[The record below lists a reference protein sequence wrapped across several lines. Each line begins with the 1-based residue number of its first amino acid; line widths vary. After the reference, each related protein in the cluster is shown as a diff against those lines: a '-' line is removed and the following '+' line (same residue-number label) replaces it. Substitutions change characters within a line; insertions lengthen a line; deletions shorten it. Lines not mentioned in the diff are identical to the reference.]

1 MKKSSLIAVATA
13 LLALSGCADH
23 SAFGP
28 QTEQDEKEY
37 NSFDFSTINNNVA
50 VNIEYSVNLEA
61 SVFFS
66 IYDQEPGSWVE
77 NAYVLKDG
85 IQPLYSGWT
94 SKDGT
99 FSASLSLPSYLK
111 KVYVYTPA
119 MFSTRI
125 MEAEVNGSQINVAEK
140 NYASQAATR
149 ATEENTQG
157 FFRTVIDPDYSI
169 FKRPNPQPENKN
181 HSYMVDN
188 KEWRPAEYND
198 GNWKD
203 WLVTYNEQGMLY
215 NESLIKNSNKD
226 DADLYLGEKLAGELY
241 QVHQAV
247 INVNKKECPQELRS
261 EYDMLITKE
270 GEIAINFLGGS
281 TCWNSSL
288 GYYVYRDSEKPASL
302 DKANVVLVFPNTQD
316 GFKTKTYN
324 GESTKG
330 VFTGSCVKLKYYPNI
345 ASGSQEGATYK
356 FPAGYRIGFVLA
368 TNAWSNRIKSWGMTW
383 DRNFKVRSATSSG
396 LSVDRNGKIFNE
408 PRTAV
413 YKYTDENKKDYIMVS
428 FEDNTDDN
436 NFSDVVFTLTT
447 RATIDKIP
455 DVDPKVEVNELKG
468 IYAFEDLWPAKGD
481 YDMNDVMTKSTYT
494 KLIDSKN
501 NIYEESYTFKTYGN
515 YATLTNGLA
524 VRLDGVSTT
533 DKLEFYVKSADEEE
547 FSVLNTTY
555 DTNDKV
561 VVLTNDVNNN
571 KGAEYKVK
579 VIHAEESPVEKQTIE
594 AEPFIFRAENSSDAV
609 AWWEVHLTGY
619 KPTSKMNFGYFNTG
633 DDCSQPDKDIYYVR
647 KGNYPFAFFLAGATD
662 EDLNPMLD
670 PNNESM
676 PIDKLYSG
684 YSDWVT
690 NNGTTN
696 TDWYK
701 SAQ

>member
-125 MEAEVNGSQINVAEK
+125 MEAEVNGSQINVAEES
-140 NYASQAATR
+140 YASQAATR
-149 ATEENTQG
+149 AGEGNTWG
-157 FFRTVIDPDYSI
+157 YFITDIDPDYST
-169 FKRPNPQPENKN
+169 FKKPNPQPENKN
-181 HSYMVDN
+181 YSYMVAVDG
-188 KEWRPAEYND
+188 KKRPAEYND

-203 WLVTYNEQGMLY
+203 WLVTYNNQGKLY
-215 NESLIKNSNKD
+215 KESLITNKDKD
-226 DADLYLGEKLAGELY
+226 DADLYLGKDLAGELY
-241 QVHQAV
+241 EAHQAV
-247 INVNKKECPQELRS
+247 INVKKECPQNLRS

-288 GYYVYRDSEKPASL
+288 GYYVYRDGEKPESL
-302 DKANVVLVFPNTQD
+302 AEANVVLVFPNTQD

-324 GESTKG
+324 GETTKG
-330 VFTGSCVKLKYYPNI
+330 VYTGSCVKLKYYPNI
-345 ASGSQEGATYK
+345 ASGSKEGATDK

-368 TNAWSNRIKSWGMTW
+368 TNAWSNRIEGWGANY
-383 DRNFKVRSATSSG
+383 RVRSATSSG
-396 LSVDRNGKIFNE
+396 LSVDKDGNKYDV

-413 YKYTDENKKDYIMVS
+413 YNYTYENKDYIMVS
-428 FEDNTDDN
+428 FEDNTHDN

-455 DVDPKVEVNELKG
+455 EFDDVKVETSVLKG

-494 KLIDSKN
+494 KLTDSNN

-515 YATLTNGLA
+515 YATLVSGLA
-524 VRLDGVSTT
+524 VRLDGVSAT
-533 DKLEFYVKSADEEE
+533 DTLEFYVKSADEEE
-547 FSVLNTTY
+547 FSVLKTTY

-633 DDCSQPDKDIYYVR
+633 DDCSQPDKDIFYVR

-662 EDLNPMLD
+662 EDLKPMLD
-670 PNNESM
+670 PDNEST
-676 PIDKLYSG
+676 PINELYSG

-696 TDWYK
+696 NDWYK
-701 SAQ
+701 SAE

>member
-1 MKKSSLIAVATA
+1 MKKSSLIAVATV
-13 LLALSGCADH
+13 LLALSGCSDH
-23 SAFGP
+23 SVYGP
-28 QTEQDEKEY
+28 QTELDEKEY

-61 SVFFS
+61 GVFFS

-94 SKDGT
+94 SEDGT

-125 MEAEVNGSQINVAEK
+125 MEAEVNGSQINVVEE
-140 NYASQAATR
+140 NYASQAITR
-149 ATEENTQG
+149 AKGGNKHGAFRPEDDTYSRKNSQKENTN
-157 FFRTVIDPDYSI
+157 Y
-169 FKRPNPQPENKN
+169 
-181 HSYMVDN
+181 SYMVAG
-188 KEWRPAEYND
+188 KTRPEEYND
-198 GNWKD
+198 GDWKD
-203 WLVTYNEQGMLY
+203 WLVTYNNQGILH
-215 NESLIKNSNKD
+215 NESLIGKKD
-226 DADLYLGEKLAGELY
+226 NNDKDLYLGKKLAGKLY
-241 QVHQAV
+241 EVHQAV

-261 EYDMLITKE
+261 AYDMYISQE

-288 GYYVYRDSEKPASL
+288 GYYYYPEEHKPKSL
-302 DKANVVLVFPNTQD
+302 AEANVVLVFPNTQD

-324 GESTKG
+324 GETTKG
-330 VFTGSCVKLKYYPNI
+330 VFTGDCVKLKYYPNI

-368 TNAWSNRIKSWGMTW
+368 TNAWSNRIPGWGPNY
-383 DRNFKVRSATSSG
+383 RVRSATSSG
-396 LSVDRNGKIFNE
+396 LSVDRNGNKFDV

-413 YKYTDENKKDYIMVS
+413 YKYTDKNKKDYIMVS
-428 FEDNTDDN
+428 FEDNTNDN

-455 DVDPKVEVNELKG
+455 DVDPKVEENELKG

-494 KLIDSKN
+494 KLVDSKN
-501 NIYEESYTFKTYGN
+501 KIYEESYTFKTYGN
-515 YATLTNGLA
+515 YATLVSGLA
-524 VRLDGVSTT
+524 VRLDGVSAN
-533 DKLEFYVKSADEEE
+533 DKLEFYVKSADEEK
-547 FSVLNTTY
+547 FSVLKTTY

-561 VVLTNDVNNN
+561 VVLANDVNNN

-579 VIHAEESPVEKQTIE
+579 VIHAEKSPVEKQTIE

-633 DDCSQPDKDIYYVR
+633 DDCSQPDNDIYYVR
-647 KGNYPFAFFLAGATD
+647 SGEYPFAFFLAGAT
-662 EDLNPMLD
+662 ETDLSKMLD
-670 PNNESM
+670 PNNESVA
-676 PIDKLYSG
+676 INKLYSG

-690 NNGTTN
+690 SNGATN

-701 SAQ
+701 SAE

>member
-13 LLALSGCADH
+13 LLALSGCSDH
-23 SAFGP
+23 SVYGP
-28 QTEQDEKEY
+28 QTELDEKEY

-61 SVFFS
+61 GVFFS

-119 MFSTRI
+119 MFYTRV
-125 MEAEVNGSQINVAEK
+125 MEAEVNGSQINVVEN
-140 NYASQAATR
+140 NYASQAITR
-149 ATEENTQG
+149 GHHGGNSHGSHRPAPGEPGYNENN
-157 FFRTVIDPDYSI
+157 
-169 FKRPNPQPENKN
+169 KPQQPTSNKN
-181 HSYMVDN
+181 YSYMV
-188 KEWRPAEYND
+188 KGTQKRPTEYND
-198 GNWKD
+198 GNWYD
-203 WLVTYNEQGMLY
+203 WLVTYNNQGMLH
-215 NESLIKNSNKD
+215 NESLIENSDKED
-226 DADLYLGEKLAGELY
+226 EDLYLGKKLAGKLY
-241 QVHQAV
+241 EVHQAV
-247 INVNKKECPQELRS
+247 INVNQKECPQELRS

-288 GYYVYRDSEKPASL
+288 GYYVYRDGQKPTSL
-302 DKANVVLVFPNTQD
+302 DQANVVLVFPNTQD
-316 GFKTKTYN
+316 GFKTNSYN
-324 GESTKG
+324 GATTKG
-330 VFTGSCVKLKYYPNI
+330 VFTGDCVKLKYYPNI

-368 TNAWSNRIKSWGMTW
+368 TNAWSNRIKGWGPNY
-383 DRNFKVRSATSSG
+383 RVRSATSSG

-494 KLIDSKN
+494 KLVDSKN
-501 NIYEESYTFKTYGN
+501 KIYEESYTFKTYGN
-515 YATLTNGLA
+515 YATLVSGLA
-524 VRLDGVSTT
+524 VRLDGVSAT
-533 DKLEFYVKSADEEE
+533 DKLEFYVKSADEEK
-547 FSVLNTTY
+547 FSVLKTTY

-561 VVLTNDVNNN
+561 VVLANDVNNN

-579 VIHAEESPVEKQTIE
+579 VIHAEKSPVEKQTIE
-594 AEPFIFRAENSSDAV
+594 AEPFIFRAEDAGDKV

-633 DDCSQPDKDIYYVR
+633 DDCSQPDKDIFYVR

-662 EDLNPMLD
+662 EDLSPMLD
-670 PNNESM
+670 RNNESIS
-676 PIDKLYSG
+676 IDKLYSG
-684 YSDWVT
+684 YSGWVT
-690 NNGTTN
+690 SNGATN

>member
-28 QTEQDEKEY
+28 QPGQDEKEY
-37 NSFDFSTINNNVA
+37 NHFDFSTVNNQVA

-61 SVFFS
+61 GVFFS

-226 DADLYLGEKLAGELY
+226 DADLYLGKKLAGKLY
-241 QVHQAV
+241 EVHQAV
-247 INVNKKECPQELRS
+247 INVNQKECPQELRS

-288 GYYVYRDSEKPASL
+288 GYYVYRDGQKPASL
-302 DKANVVLVFPNTQD
+302 DQANVVLVFPNTQD

-368 TNAWSNRIKSWGMTW
+368 TNAWSNRISGKSWG
-383 DRNFKVRSATSSG
+383 RNFKVRSATSSG
-396 LSVDRNGKIFNE
+396 LSVDRNGVIFNV

-494 KLIDSKN
+494 KLVDSEN

-515 YATLTNGLA
+515 YATLVSGLA
-524 VRLDGVSTT
+524 VRLDGVSAT

-561 VVLTNDVNNN
+561 VVLANDVNNN

-594 AEPFIFRAENSSDAV
+594 AEPFIFRAKDADDKV

-633 DDCSQPDKDIYYVR
+633 DDCSQPDKDIFYVR

-662 EDLNPMLD
+662 EDLKPMLD
-670 PNNESM
+670 PNNESI

-684 YSDWVT
+684 YSGWVT
-690 NNGTTN
+690 GNGTTN

-701 SAQ
+701 SAE

>member
-1 MKKSSLIAVATA
+1 MKKSSLIAVATV
-13 LLALSGCADH
+13 LLALSGCSDH
-23 SAFGP
+23 SVYGP
-28 QTEQDEKEY
+28 QTELDEKEY

-61 SVFFS
+61 GVFFS

-125 MEAEVNGSQINVAEK
+125 MEAEVNGSQINAIEANYAAQAITRGKGGNGQGSLRPAPGEPGYDENNKPQQPTSNK
-140 NYASQAATR
+140 NY
-149 ATEENTQG
+149 
-157 FFRTVIDPDYSI
+157 
-169 FKRPNPQPENKN
+169 
-181 HSYMVDN
+181 SYMVKGTQN
-188 KEWRPAEYND
+188 RPTEYND
-198 GNWKD
+198 GNWYD
-203 WLVTYNEQGMLY
+203 WLVTYNEQGMLH
-215 NESLIKNSNKD
+215 NESLIRNNDKNDK
-226 DADLYLGEKLAGELY
+226 DLYLGKKLAGKLY
-241 QVHQAV
+241 EVHQAV
-247 INVNKKECPQELRS
+247 INVNQKECPQELRS

-288 GYYVYRDSEKPASL
+288 GYYVYRDGQKPASL
-302 DKANVVLVFPNTQD
+302 DQANVVLVFPNTQD

-345 ASGSQEGATYK
+345 ASGSKEGATYK

-368 TNAWSNRIKSWGMTW
+368 TNAWSNRIKNCGSNY
-383 DRNFKVRSATSSG
+383 RVRSATSSG
-396 LSVDRNGKIFNE
+396 LSVDRNGKIFDV

-413 YKYTDENKKDYIMVS
+413 YKYKDKDTNKDYVMVS
-428 FEDNTDDN
+428 FEDNTHDN

-494 KLIDSKN
+494 KLVDSEN

-515 YATLTNGLA
+515 YATLVSGLA
-524 VRLDGVSTT
+524 VRLDGVSAT
-533 DKLEFYVKSADEEE
+533 DKLEFYVKSADAEE

-561 VVLTNDVNNN
+561 VVLANDVNNN

-594 AEPFIFRAENSSDAV
+594 AEPFIFRAKESGDAV

-619 KPTSKMNFGYFNTG
+619 KPTSKVNVGYFNTG
-633 DDCSQPDKDIYYVR
+633 DDCSQPDKDIFYVR

-662 EDLNPMLD
+662 EDLKPMLD

-676 PIDKLYSG
+676 PINKLYSG
-684 YSDWVT
+684 YSGWVT
-690 NNGTTN
+690 SNGATN

-701 SAQ
+701 SAE

>member
-61 SVFFS
+61 GVFFS

-149 ATEENTQG
+149 ATEENTWG
-157 FFRTVIDPDYSI
+157 AFITDIDLDDWFDWI
-169 FKRPNPQPENKN
+169 FN
-181 HSYMVDN
+181 HQSGNNNYSYMVAG
-188 KEWRPAEYND
+188 KTRPAEYND

-203 WLVTYNEQGMLY
+203 WLVTYNTQGMLDKK
-215 NESLIKNSNKD
+215 SLIKNSDKD
-226 DADLYLGEKLAGELY
+226 DADLYLGQKLAGKLY
-241 QVHQAV
+241 EVHQAV
-247 INVNKKECPQELRS
+247 INVNQKECPQELRS

-288 GYYVYRDSEKPASL
+288 GYYVYRDGQKPASL
-302 DKANVVLVFPNTQD
+302 AEANVVLVFPNTQD

-345 ASGSQEGATYK
+345 ASGSKEGATYK

-368 TNAWSNRIKSWGMTW
+368 TNAWSNRIPGWNS
-383 DRNFKVRSATSSG
+383 NYKVRSATSSG
-396 LSVDRNGKIFNE
+396 LSVDGNGNKFDV

-413 YKYTDENKKDYIMVS
+413 YKYTYENKDYIMVS
-428 FEDNTDDN
+428 FEDNTHDN

-494 KLIDSKN
+494 KLTDSN
-501 NIYEESYTFKTYGN
+501 NKIYEESYTFKTYGN

-533 DKLEFYVKSADEEE
+533 DKLEFYVKAVGDEDFSALE
-547 FSVLNTTY
+547 TTY
-555 DTNDKV
+555 DATDRV
-561 VVLTNDVNNN
+561 VVLTNDVNTN

-579 VIHAEESPVEKQTIE
+579 VIHAENSPVEKETID
-594 AEPFIFRAENSSDAV
+594 AEPFIFRAEESGDAV

-633 DDCSQPDKDIYYVR
+633 DDCSQPDKDIFYVR

-662 EDLNPMLD
+662 EDLKPMLD
-670 PNNESM
+670 PNNEST

-684 YSDWVT
+684 YSGWVT
-690 NNGTTN
+690 SNGTTN

>member
-1 MKKSSLIAVATA
+1 
-13 LLALSGCADH
+13 
-23 SAFGP
+23 
-28 QTEQDEKEY
+28 
-37 NSFDFSTINNNVA
+37 
-50 VNIEYSVNLEA
+50 
-61 SVFFS
+61 
-66 IYDQEPGSWVE
+66 
-77 NAYVLKDG
+77 
-85 IQPLYSGWT
+85 
-94 SKDGT
+94 
-99 FSASLSLPSYLK
+99 
-111 KVYVYTPA
+111 
-119 MFSTRI
+119 
-125 MEAEVNGSQINVAEK
+125 
-140 NYASQAATR
+140 
-149 ATEENTQG
+149 
-157 FFRTVIDPDYSI
+157 
-169 FKRPNPQPENKN
+169 
-181 HSYMVDN
+181 
-188 KEWRPAEYND
+188 
-198 GNWKD
+198 
-203 WLVTYNEQGMLY
+203 
-215 NESLIKNSNKD
+215 
-226 DADLYLGEKLAGELY
+226 
-241 QVHQAV
+241 
-247 INVNKKECPQELRS
+247 
-261 EYDMLITKE
+261 
-270 GEIAINFLGGS
+270 
-281 TCWNSSL
+281 
-288 GYYVYRDSEKPASL
+288 
-302 DKANVVLVFPNTQD
+302 
-316 GFKTKTYN
+316 
-324 GESTKG
+324 
-330 VFTGSCVKLKYYPNI
+330 
-345 ASGSQEGATYK
+345 
-356 FPAGYRIGFVLA
+356 
-368 TNAWSNRIKSWGMTW
+368 
-383 DRNFKVRSATSSG
+383 
-396 LSVDRNGKIFNE
+396 
-408 PRTAV
+408 
-413 YKYTDENKKDYIMVS
+413 MVS

-494 KLIDSKN
+494 KLVDSEN

-515 YATLTNGLA
+515 YATLVSGLA
-524 VRLDGVSTT
+524 VRLDGVSAT

-561 VVLTNDVNNN
+561 VVLANDVNNN

-579 VIHAEESPVEKQTIE
+579 VIHAEKSPVEKQTIE
-594 AEPFIFRAENSSDAV
+594 AEPFIFRAKESGDAV

-633 DDCSQPDKDIYYVR
+633 DDCSQPDKDIFYVR

>member
-1 MKKSSLIAVATA
+1 MKKSSLIAVATV
-13 LLALSGCADH
+13 LLALSGCSDH
-23 SAFGP
+23 SVYGP
-28 QTEQDEKEY
+28 QTELDEKEY

-94 SKDGT
+94 SEDGT
-99 FSASLSLPSYLK
+99 FSATLSLPSYLK

-149 ATEENTQG
+149 ATKENTWG
-157 FFRTVIDPDYSI
+157 AFITDIDLDDWFDWI
-169 FKRPNPQPENKN
+169 FN
-181 HSYMVDN
+181 HQSGNNNYSYMVAG
-188 KEWRPAEYND
+188 KTRPAEYND

-203 WLVTYNEQGMLY
+203 WLVTYNTQGMLDKK
-215 NESLIKNSNKD
+215 SLIGNNDKKD
-226 DADLYLGEKLAGELY
+226 EDLYLGKQLAGKLY
-241 QVHQAV
+241 EVHQAV
-247 INVNKKECPQELRS
+247 INVNQKECPQELRS

-288 GYYVYRDSEKPASL
+288 GYYVYRDGQKPESL
-302 DKANVVLVFPNTQD
+302 ADANVVLVFPNTQD

-345 ASGSQEGATYK
+345 ASGSQKGATYK

-368 TNAWSNRIKSWGMTW
+368 TNAWSNRIPGWNS
-383 DRNFKVRSATSSG
+383 NYKVRSATSSG
-396 LSVDRNGKIFNE
+396 LSVDKDGNKYDV

-413 YKYTDENKKDYIMVS
+413 YKYTYENKDYIMVS
-428 FEDNTDDN
+428 FEDNTHDN

-494 KLIDSKN
+494 KLVDSKN

-533 DKLEFYVKSADEEE
+533 DKLEFYVKAVGDEDFSALE
-547 FSVLNTTY
+547 TTY
-555 DTNDKV
+555 DATDRV
-561 VVLTNDVNNN
+561 VVLTNDVNTN

-579 VIHAEESPVEKQTIE
+579 VIHAENSPVEKETIE

>member
-28 QTEQDEKEY
+28 QTELDEKEY

-149 ATEENTQG
+149 ATEENTWG
-157 FFRTVIDPDYSI
+157 AFITDIDLDDWFDWI
-169 FKRPNPQPENKN
+169 FN
-181 HSYMVDN
+181 HQSGNNNYSYMVAG
-188 KEWRPAEYND
+188 KTRPAEYND

-203 WLVTYNEQGMLY
+203 WLVTYNTQGMLDKK
-215 NESLIKNSNKD
+215 SLIKNSDKD
-226 DADLYLGEKLAGELY
+226 DADLYLGKKLAGKLY
-241 QVHQAV
+241 EVHQAV
-247 INVNKKECPQELRS
+247 INVNQKECPQELRS

-288 GYYVYRDSEKPASL
+288 GYYVYRDGEKPASL
-302 DKANVVLVFPNTQD
+302 AEANVVLVFPNTQD

-324 GESTKG
+324 GETTKG
-330 VFTGSCVKLKYYPNI
+330 AYTGDCVKLKYYPNI

-368 TNAWSNRIKSWGMTW
+368 TNAWSNRIPGWNS
-383 DRNFKVRSATSSG
+383 NYKVRSATSSG
-396 LSVDRNGKIFNE
+396 LSVDKNGNKYDV

-413 YKYTDENKKDYIMVS
+413 YKYKDKDTNKDYVMVS

-494 KLIDSKN
+494 KLTDSN
-501 NIYEESYTFKTYGN
+501 NKIYEESYTFKTYGN
-515 YATLTNGLA
+515 YATLVSGLA
-524 VRLDGVSTT
+524 VRLDGVSAT

-561 VVLTNDVNNN
+561 VVLANDVNNN

-594 AEPFIFRAENSSDAV
+594 AEPFIFRAEEAGDKV

-619 KPTSKMNFGYFNTG
+619 KPTSKVNVGYFNTG

-647 KGNYPFAFFLAGATD
+647 SGEYPFAFFLAGAT
-662 EDLNPMLD
+662 ETDLSKMLD
-670 PNNESM
+670 PNNESVA
-676 PIDKLYSG
+676 INKLYSG
-684 YSDWVT
+684 YSGWVT
-690 NNGTTN
+690 SNGATN

-701 SAQ
+701 SAE

>member
-13 LLALSGCADH
+13 LLALSGCSDH
-23 SAFGP
+23 SVYGP
-28 QTEQDEKEY
+28 QTELDEKEY

-61 SVFFS
+61 GVFFS

-149 ATEENTQG
+149 ATKEHTWG
-157 FFRTVIDPDYSI
+157 AFITDIDLDDWFDWI
-169 FKRPNPQPENKN
+169 FN
-181 HSYMVDN
+181 HQSGNNNYSYMVAG
-188 KEWRPAEYND
+188 KTRPAEYND

-203 WLVTYNEQGMLY
+203 WLVTYNTQGMLDKK
-215 NESLIKNSNKD
+215 SLIGNNDKKD
-226 DADLYLGEKLAGELY
+226 EDLYLGKQLAGKLY
-241 QVHQAV
+241 EVHQAV
-247 INVNKKECPQELRS
+247 INVNQKECPQELRS

-288 GYYVYRDSEKPASL
+288 GYYVYRDGQKPTSL
-302 DKANVVLVFPNTQD
+302 DQANVVLVFPNTQD

-345 ASGSQEGATYK
+345 ASGSQKGATYK

-368 TNAWSNRIKSWGMTW
+368 TNAWSNRIPGW
-383 DRNFKVRSATSSG
+383 DSNYRVRSATSSG
-396 LSVDRNGKIFNE
+396 LSVDKDGNKYDV

-413 YKYTDENKKDYIMVS
+413 YKYKDKDTNKDYVMVS
-428 FEDNTDDN
+428 FEDNTHDN

-455 DVDPKVEVNELKG
+455 DVDPKVEVSELKG

-494 KLIDSKN
+494 KLVDSENK
-501 NIYEESYTFKTYGN
+501 IYEESYTFKTYGN

-533 DKLEFYVKSADEEE
+533 DKLEFYVKAVGDEDFSALE
-547 FSVLNTTY
+547 TTY
-555 DTNDKV
+555 DATDRV
-561 VVLTNDVNNN
+561 VVLTNDVNTN

-579 VIHAEESPVEKQTIE
+579 VIHAENSPVEKETID
-594 AEPFIFRAENSSDAV
+594 AEPFIFRAEESGDAV

-633 DDCSQPDKDIYYVR
+633 DDCSQPNKDIFYVR
-647 KGNYPFAFFLAGATD
+647 SGEYPFAFFLAGAT
-662 EDLNPMLD
+662 ETDLSKMLD
-670 PNNESM
+670 PNNESVA
-676 PIDKLYSG
+676 INKLYSG
-684 YSDWVT
+684 YSGWVT
-690 NNGTTN
+690 GNGTTN

-701 SAQ
+701 SAE

>member
-28 QTEQDEKEY
+28 QPGQDEKEY
-37 NSFDFSTINNNVA
+37 NHFDFSTVNNQVA

-61 SVFFS
+61 GVFFS

-119 MFSTRI
+119 MFSTRV
-125 MEAEVNGSQINVAEK
+125 MEAEVAGGQINAIEANYAAQAITRGKGGNGQGSLRPAPGEPGYDENNKPQQPTSNK
-140 NYASQAATR
+140 NY
-149 ATEENTQG
+149 
-157 FFRTVIDPDYSI
+157 
-169 FKRPNPQPENKN
+169 
-181 HSYMVDN
+181 SYMVKGTQN
-188 KEWRPAEYND
+188 RPTEYND
-198 GNWKD
+198 GNWYD
-203 WLVTYNEQGMLY
+203 WLVTYNEQGMLH
-215 NESLIKNSNKD
+215 NESLIRNNDKNDK
-226 DADLYLGEKLAGELY
+226 DLYLGKKLAGKLY
-241 QVHQAV
+241 EVHQAV
-247 INVNKKECPQELRS
+247 INVNQKECPQELRS

-288 GYYVYRDSEKPASL
+288 GYYVYRDGQKPASL
-302 DKANVVLVFPNTQD
+302 AEANVVLVFPNTQD
-316 GFKTKTYN
+316 GFKTNSYN
-324 GESTKG
+324 GETTKG
-330 VFTGSCVKLKYYPNI
+330 AFTGDCVKLKYYPNI

-368 TNAWSNRIKSWGMTW
+368 TNAWSNRIPGWNS
-383 DRNFKVRSATSSG
+383 NYKVRSATSSG
-396 LSVDRNGKIFNE
+396 LSVDKDGNKYDV

-413 YKYTDENKKDYIMVS
+413 YKYTYENKDYIMVS
-428 FEDNTDDN
+428 FEDNTHDN

-494 KLIDSKN
+494 KLVDSEN

-515 YATLTNGLA
+515 YATLVSGLA
-524 VRLDGVSTT
+524 VRLDGVSAT

-561 VVLTNDVNNN
+561 VVLANDVNNN

-647 KGNYPFAFFLAGATD
+647 SGEYPFAFFLAGAT
-662 EDLNPMLD
+662 ETDLSKMLD
-670 PNNESM
+670 PNNESVA
-676 PIDKLYSG
+676 INKLYSG
-684 YSDWVT
+684 YSGWVT
-690 NNGTTN
+690 SNGTTN

-701 SAQ
+701 SAE

>member
-1 MKKSSLIAVATA
+1 MKKSSLIAVATV
-13 LLALSGCADH
+13 LLALSGCSDH
-23 SAFGP
+23 SVYGP
-28 QTEQDEKEY
+28 QTELDEKEY

-50 VNIEYSVNLEA
+50 VNIGYSVNLEA

-99 FSASLSLPSYLK
+99 FSATLSLPSYLK

-119 MFSTRI
+119 MFSTRV
-125 MEAEVNGSQINVAEK
+125 MEAEVAGGQINAIEES
-140 NYASQAATR
+140 YTSQAATR
-149 ATEENTQG
+149 ATEANTHG
-157 FFRTVIDPDYSI
+157 ALRTDIDPDYST
-169 FKRPNPQPENKN
+169 FKRPNPQPENTN
-181 HSYMVDN
+181 HSYMVAG
-188 KEWRPAEYND
+188 KTRPAEYND

-203 WLVTYNEQGMLY
+203 WLVTYNNQGMLY
-215 NESLIKNSNKD
+215 NESLIGNNDKD
-226 DADLYLGEKLAGELY
+226 DQDLYLGKKLAGELY

-247 INVNKKECPQELRS
+247 INVDKKECPQELRS
-261 EYDMLITKE
+261 EYDMYISQE

-288 GYYVYRDSEKPASL
+288 GYYVYRDGEKPASL
-302 DKANVVLVFPNTQD
+302 AEANVVLVFPNTQD
-316 GFKTKTYN
+316 GFKTNAYN
-324 GESTKG
+324 GEKTKG
-330 VFTGSCVKLKYYPNI
+330 AFTGDCVKLKYYPNI

-368 TNAWSNRIKSWGMTW
+368 TNAWSNRIKGWGPNY
-383 DRNFKVRSATSSG
+383 RVRSATSSG
-396 LSVDRNGKIFNE
+396 LSVDSKGKQYNV

-413 YKYTDENKKDYIMVS
+413 YKYTDKNKKDYIMVS
-428 FEDNTDDN
+428 FEDNTHDN

-455 DVDPKVEVNELKG
+455 DVDPKVEVSELKG

-494 KLIDSKN
+494 KLTDSN
-501 NIYEESYTFKTYGN
+501 NKIYEESYTFKTYGN

-533 DKLEFYVKSADEEE
+533 DKLEFYVKAVGDEDFSALE
-547 FSVLNTTY
+547 TTY
-555 DTNDKV
+555 DATDRV
-561 VVLTNDVNNN
+561 VVLTNDVNTN

-579 VIHAEESPVEKQTIE
+579 VIHAENSPVEKETID
-594 AEPFIFRAENSSDAV
+594 AEPFIFRAEESGDAV

-633 DDCSQPDKDIYYVR
+633 DDCSQPDKDIFYVR
-647 KGNYPFAFFLAGATD
+647 KGNYPFSFFLAGATD
-662 EDLNPMLD
+662 EDLKPMLD
-670 PNNESM
+670 PNNESI

-684 YSDWVT
+684 YSGWVT
-690 NNGTTN
+690 GNGTTN

-701 SAQ
+701 SAE

>member
-13 LLALSGCADH
+13 LLALSGCSDH
-23 SAFGP
+23 SVYGP
-28 QTEQDEKEY
+28 QTELDEKEY

-149 ATEENTQG
+149 ATKENTWG
-157 FFRTVIDPDYSI
+157 AFITDIDLDDWFDWI
-169 FKRPNPQPENKN
+169 FN
-181 HSYMVDN
+181 HQSGNNNYSYMVAG
-188 KEWRPAEYND
+188 KTRPAEYND

-203 WLVTYNEQGMLY
+203 WLVTYNTQGMLDKK
-215 NESLIKNSNKD
+215 SLIGNNDKKD
-226 DADLYLGEKLAGELY
+226 EDLYLGKQLAGKLY
-241 QVHQAV
+241 EVHQAV
-247 INVNKKECPQELRS
+247 INVNQKECPQELRS

-288 GYYVYRDSEKPASL
+288 GYYVYRDGQKPTSL
-302 DKANVVLVFPNTQD
+302 DQANVVLVFPNTQD

-345 ASGSQEGATYK
+345 ASGSQKGATYK

-368 TNAWSNRIKSWGMTW
+368 TNAWSNRIKNCGSNY
-383 DRNFKVRSATSSG
+383 RVRSATSSG
-396 LSVDRNGKIFNE
+396 LSVDRNGKIFDV

-413 YKYTDENKKDYIMVS
+413 YKYKDKDTNKDYVMVS

-494 KLIDSKN
+494 KLVDSKN
-501 NIYEESYTFKTYGN
+501 KIYEESYTFKTYGN

-533 DKLEFYVKSADEEE
+533 DKLEFYVKAVGDEDFSA
-547 FSVLNTTY
+547 LKTTY
-555 DTNDKV
+555 DATDRV
-561 VVLTNDVNNN
+561 VVLTNDVNTN

-579 VIHAEESPVEKQTIE
+579 VIHAENSPVEKETID
-594 AEPFIFRAENSSDAV
+594 AEPFIFRAEESGDAV

-633 DDCSQPDKDIYYVR
+633 DDCSQPDKDIFYVR
-647 KGNYPFAFFLAGATD
+647 SGEYPFAFFLAGAT
-662 EDLNPMLD
+662 ETDLSKMLD
-670 PNNESM
+670 PNNESVA
-676 PIDKLYSG
+676 INKLYSG
-684 YSDWVT
+684 YSGWVT
-690 NNGTTN
+690 GNGTTN

-701 SAQ
+701 SAE

>member
-13 LLALSGCADH
+13 LLALSGCSDH
-23 SAFGP
+23 SVYGP
-28 QTEQDEKEY
+28 QTELDEKEY

-119 MFSTRI
+119 MFSTRV
-125 MEAEVNGSQINVAEK
+125 MEAEVAGGQINAIEANYAAQAITRGKGGNGNGQGKPRPAPGETGYDENNKPQQPTSNK
-140 NYASQAATR
+140 NY
-149 ATEENTQG
+149 
-157 FFRTVIDPDYSI
+157 
-169 FKRPNPQPENKN
+169 
-181 HSYMVDN
+181 SYMV
-188 KEWRPAEYND
+188 KGTQKRPTEYND
-198 GNWKD
+198 GNWYD
-203 WLVTYNEQGMLY
+203 WLVTYNNQGMLH
-215 NESLIKNSNKD
+215 NESLIENSDKED
-226 DADLYLGEKLAGELY
+226 EDLYLGKKLAGKLY
-241 QVHQAV
+241 EVHQAV
-247 INVNKKECPQELRS
+247 INVDKKECPKELRS
-261 EYDMLITKE
+261 EYDMYISQE

-288 GYYVYRDSEKPASL
+288 GYYVYRDGEKPASL

-316 GFKTKTYN
+316 GFKTNSYN
-324 GESTKG
+324 GEETKG
-330 VFTGSCVKLKYYPNI
+330 AFTGDCVKLKYYPNI

-368 TNAWSNRIKSWGMTW
+368 TNAWSNRIKGWGPNY
-383 DRNFKVRSATSSG
+383 RVRSATSSG

-494 KLIDSKN
+494 KLVDSKN
-501 NIYEESYTFKTYGN
+501 KIYEESYTFKTYGN
-515 YATLTNGLA
+515 YATLVSGLA
-524 VRLDGVSTT
+524 VRLDGVSAT
-533 DKLEFYVKSADEEE
+533 DKLEFYVKSADEEK

-561 VVLTNDVNNN
+561 VVLANDVNNN

-633 DDCSQPDKDIYYVR
+633 DDCSQPDKDIFYVR

-662 EDLNPMLD
+662 EDLKPMLD
-670 PNNESM
+670 PDNEST
-676 PIDKLYSG
+676 PINELYSG

-701 SAQ
+701 SAE

>member
-1 MKKSSLIAVATA
+1 MKKSSLIAVATV
-13 LLALSGCADH
+13 LLALSGCSDH
-23 SAFGP
+23 SVYGP
-28 QTEQDEKEY
+28 QTELDEKEY

-119 MFSTRI
+119 MFSTRV
-125 MEAEVNGSQINVAEK
+125 MEAEVNGSQINVVEN
-140 NYASQAATR
+140 NYASQAITR
-149 ATEENTQG
+149 GHHGGNSHGSHRPAPGEPGYNENN
-157 FFRTVIDPDYSI
+157 
-169 FKRPNPQPENKN
+169 KPQQPTSNKN
-181 HSYMVDN
+181 YSYMV
-188 KEWRPAEYND
+188 KGTQKRPTEYND
-198 GNWKD
+198 GNWYD
-203 WLVTYNEQGMLY
+203 WLVTYNNQGMLH
-215 NESLIKNSNKD
+215 NESLIENSDKED
-226 DADLYLGEKLAGELY
+226 EDLYLGKKLAGKLY
-241 QVHQAV
+241 EVHQAV
-247 INVNKKECPQELRS
+247 INVDKKECPKELRS
-261 EYDMLITKE
+261 EYDMYISQE

-288 GYYVYRDSEKPASL
+288 GYYVYRDGEKPASL

-316 GFKTKTYN
+316 GFKTNSYN
-324 GESTKG
+324 GEETKG
-330 VFTGSCVKLKYYPNI
+330 AFTGDCVKLKYYPNI

-368 TNAWSNRIKSWGMTW
+368 TNAWSNRIKGWGPNY
-383 DRNFKVRSATSSG
+383 RVRSATSSG

-447 RATIDKIP
+447 RATIDNIP

-494 KLIDSKN
+494 KLVDSKN
-501 NIYEESYTFKTYGN
+501 KIYEESYTFKTYGN
-515 YATLTNGLA
+515 YATLVSGLA
-524 VRLDGVSTT
+524 VRLDGVSAT
-533 DKLEFYVKSADEEE
+533 DKLEFYVKSADEEK

-561 VVLTNDVNNN
+561 VVLANDVNNN

-633 DDCSQPDKDIYYVR
+633 DDCSQPDKDIFYVR

-662 EDLNPMLD
+662 EDLKPMLD
-670 PNNESM
+670 PDNEST
-676 PIDKLYSG
+676 PINELYSG

-701 SAQ
+701 SAE

>member
-50 VNIEYSVNLEA
+50 VNIGYSVNLEA

-99 FSASLSLPSYLK
+99 FSATLSLPSYLK

-149 ATEENTQG
+149 ATEENTWG
-157 FFRTVIDPDYSI
+157 AFLTDIDLDNWKLKHQSG
-169 FKRPNPQPENKN
+169 NNN

-203 WLVTYNEQGMLY
+203 WLVTYNNQGMLY
-215 NESLIKNSNKD
+215 DESLIKNSDKD
-226 DADLYLGEKLAGELY
+226 DADLYLGKKLAGELY
-241 QVHQAV
+241 EAHQAV
-247 INVNKKECPQELRS
+247 INVNKKECPQNLRS

-288 GYYVYRDSEKPASL
+288 GYYVYRDGEKPKSL
-302 DKANVVLVFPNTQD
+302 AEANVVLVFPNTQD
-316 GFKTKTYN
+316 GFKTYTYN
-324 GESTKG
+324 GETTKG

-345 ASGSQEGATYK
+345 ASGSKEGETYE

-368 TNAWSNRIKSWGMTW
+368 TNAWSERIKGWLGTTW
-383 DRNFKVRSATSSG
+383 ERNFKVRSATSSG

-455 DVDPKVEVNELKG
+455 DVDPKEEVNELKG

-533 DKLEFYVKSADEEE
+533 DKLEFYVKAVGDEDFSA
-547 FSVLNTTY
+547 LKTTY
-555 DTNDKV
+555 DATDRV
-561 VVLTNDVNNN
+561 VVLTNDVNTN

-579 VIHAEESPVEKQTIE
+579 VIHAENSPVEKETID

-609 AWWEVHLTGY
+609 AWWEVHLTGC
-619 KPTSKMNFGYFNTG
+619 KPTSKMNRNYFGKG
-633 DDCSQPDKDIYYVR
+633 EDCSQPDKDIYYVR
-647 KGNYPFAFFLAGATD
+647 SGEYPFAFFLAGAT
-662 EDLNPMLD
+662 ETDLSKMLD
-670 PNNESM
+670 PNNESVA
-676 PIDKLYSG
+676 INKLYEG
-684 YSDWVT
+684 YTEWVT
-690 NNGTTN
+690 SNGAKSAS
-696 TDWYK
+696 WYK
-701 SAQ
+701 AE

>member
-1 MKKSSLIAVATA
+1 MKKSSLIAVATV
-13 LLALSGCADH
+13 LLALSGCSDH
-23 SAFGP
+23 SVYGP
-28 QTEQDEKEY
+28 QTELDEKEY

-61 SVFFS
+61 GVFFS

-119 MFSTRI
+119 MFSTRV
-125 MEAEVNGSQINVAEK
+125 MEAEVNGSQINAIEANYAAQAITRGKGGNGHGSHRPAPGEPGYDENNKPQQPTSNK
-140 NYASQAATR
+140 NY
-149 ATEENTQG
+149 
-157 FFRTVIDPDYSI
+157 
-169 FKRPNPQPENKN
+169 
-181 HSYMVDN
+181 SYMVKGTQN
-188 KEWRPAEYND
+188 RPTEYND
-198 GNWKD
+198 GNWYD

-215 NESLIKNSNKD
+215 NESLIGNNDKN
-226 DADLYLGEKLAGELY
+226 DADLYLGKKLAGDLY
-241 QVHQAV
+241 EVHQAV
-247 INVNKKECPQELRS
+247 INVNQKECPQELRS

-288 GYYVYRDSEKPASL
+288 GYYVYRDGEKPASL
-302 DKANVVLVFPNTQD
+302 AEANVVLVFPNTQD
-316 GFKTKTYN
+316 GFKTNSYN
-324 GESTKG
+324 GETTKG
-330 VFTGSCVKLKYYPNI
+330 AFTGDCVKLKYYPNI

-368 TNAWSNRIKSWGMTW
+368 TNAWSNRIPGWGPNY
-383 DRNFKVRSATSSG
+383 RVRSATSSG
-396 LSVDRNGKIFNE
+396 LSVDRNGNE
-408 PRTAV
+408 FDVPRTAV
-413 YKYTDENKKDYIMVS
+413 YKYTDKNKKDYIMVS
-428 FEDNTDDN
+428 FEDNTHDN

-494 KLIDSKN
+494 KLVDSKN
-501 NIYEESYTFKTYGN
+501 KIYEESYTFKTYGN
-515 YATLTNGLA
+515 YATLVSGLA
-524 VRLDGVSTT
+524 VRLDGVSAT
-533 DKLEFYVKSADEEE
+533 DKLEFYVKSADEEK
-547 FSVLNTTY
+547 FSVLKTTY

-561 VVLTNDVNNN
+561 VVLANDVNNN

-633 DDCSQPDKDIYYVR
+633 DDCSQPDKDIFYVR

-662 EDLNPMLD
+662 EDLKPMLD
-670 PNNESM
+670 PDNEST
-676 PIDKLYSG
+676 PINELYSG

-701 SAQ
+701 SAE

>member
-1 MKKSSLIAVATA
+1 MKKSSLIAVATV
-13 LLALSGCADH
+13 LLALSGCSDH
-23 SAFGP
+23 SVYGP
-28 QTEQDEKEY
+28 QTELDEKEY

-149 ATEENTQG
+149 ATEENTWG
-157 FFRTVIDPDYSI
+157 AFITDIDLDDWFDWI
-169 FKRPNPQPENKN
+169 FN
-181 HSYMVDN
+181 HQSGNNNYSYMVAG
-188 KEWRPAEYND
+188 KTRPAEYND

-203 WLVTYNEQGMLY
+203 WLVTYNTQGMLDKK
-215 NESLIKNSNKD
+215 SLIKNSDKD
-226 DADLYLGEKLAGELY
+226 DADLYLGKKLAGKLY
-241 QVHQAV
+241 EVHQAV
-247 INVNKKECPQELRS
+247 INVNQKECPQELRS

-288 GYYVYRDSEKPASL
+288 GYYVYRDGQKPASL
-302 DKANVVLVFPNTQD
+302 DQANVVLVFPNTQD

-345 ASGSQEGATYK
+345 ASGNQEDATYK

-368 TNAWSNRIKSWGMTW
+368 TNAWSNRIPGWNS
-383 DRNFKVRSATSSG
+383 NYKVRSATSSG
-396 LSVDRNGKIFNE
+396 LSVDKNGNKFDV

-413 YKYTDENKKDYIMVS
+413 YKYTENKKDYIMVS
-428 FEDNTDDN
+428 FEDNTHDN

-455 DVDPKVEVNELKG
+455 DVDPKVEVSELKG

-494 KLIDSKN
+494 KLVDSKN
-501 NIYEESYTFKTYGN
+501 KIYEESYTFKTYGN

-533 DKLEFYVKSADEEE
+533 DKLEFYVKAVGDEDFSALE
-547 FSVLNTTY
+547 TTY
-555 DTNDKV
+555 DATDRV
-561 VVLTNDVNNN
+561 VVLTNDVNTN

-579 VIHAEESPVEKQTIE
+579 VIHAEKSPVKKQTIE
-594 AEPFIFRAENSSDAV
+594 AEPFIFRAEESGDAV

-619 KPTSKMNFGYFNTG
+619 KPTSKMNFGYFKTG
-633 DDCSQPDKDIYYVR
+633 DDCSQPDKGIFYVR

-662 EDLNPMLD
+662 EDLKPMLD
-670 PNNESM
+670 PDNEST
-676 PIDKLYSG
+676 PINELYSG
-684 YSDWVT
+684 YSGWVT
-690 NNGTTN
+690 GNGTTN

-701 SAQ
+701 SAE

>member
-61 SVFFS
+61 GVFFS

-149 ATEENTQG
+149 ATEENTWG
-157 FFRTVIDPDYSI
+157 AFITDIDLDDWFDWI
-169 FKRPNPQPENKN
+169 VNNQPGNKN
-181 HSYMVDN
+181 YSYMVDG

-203 WLVTYNEQGMLY
+203 WLVTYNNQGMLDKK
-215 NESLIKNSNKD
+215 SLIKNSDKD
-226 DADLYLGEKLAGELY
+226 DADLYLGKKLAGKLY
-241 QVHQAV
+241 EVHQAV
-247 INVNKKECPQELRS
+247 INVNQKECPQELRS

-288 GYYVYRDSEKPASL
+288 GYYVYRDGQKPASL

-368 TNAWSNRIKSWGMTW
+368 TNAWSNRIKNCGSNY
-383 DRNFKVRSATSSG
+383 RVRSATSSG
-396 LSVDRNGKIFNE
+396 LSVDRNGKIFDV

-413 YKYTDENKKDYIMVS
+413 YKYKDKDTNKDYVMVS

-455 DVDPKVEVNELKG
+455 DVDPKVEVSELKG

-494 KLIDSKN
+494 KLVDSKN

-533 DKLEFYVKSADEEE
+533 DKLEFYVKAVGDEDFSALE
-547 FSVLNTTY
+547 TTY
-555 DTNDKV
+555 DATDRV
-561 VVLTNDVNNN
+561 VVLTNDVNTN

-579 VIHAEESPVEKQTIE
+579 VIHAENSPVEKETID
-594 AEPFIFRAENSSDAV
+594 AEPFIFRAENSGDAV

-633 DDCSQPDKDIYYVR
+633 DDCSQPDKDIFYVR
-647 KGNYPFAFFLAGATD
+647 KGNYPFSFFLAGATD
-662 EDLNPMLD
+662 EDLKPMLD
-670 PNNESM
+670 PNNESI

-684 YSDWVT
+684 YSGWVT
-690 NNGTTN
+690 GNGTTN

-701 SAQ
+701 SAE

>member
-1 MKKSSLIAVATA
+1 MKKSSLIAVATV
-13 LLALSGCADH
+13 LLALSGCSDH
-23 SAFGP
+23 SVYGP
-28 QTEQDEKEY
+28 QTELDEKEY

-94 SKDGT
+94 SEDGT
-99 FSASLSLPSYLK
+99 FSATLSLPSYLK

-149 ATEENTQG
+149 ATKENTWG
-157 FFRTVIDPDYSI
+157 AFITDIDLDDWFDWI
-169 FKRPNPQPENKN
+169 FN
-181 HSYMVDN
+181 HQSGNNNYSYMVAG
-188 KEWRPAEYND
+188 KTRPAEYND

-203 WLVTYNEQGMLY
+203 WLVTYNTQGMLDKK
-215 NESLIKNSNKD
+215 SLIGNNDKKD
-226 DADLYLGEKLAGELY
+226 EDLYLGKKLAGKLY
-241 QVHQAV
+241 EVHQAV
-247 INVNKKECPQELRS
+247 INVNQKECPQELRS

-288 GYYVYRDSEKPASL
+288 GYYVYRDGQKPESL
-302 DKANVVLVFPNTQD
+302 ADANVVLVFPNTQD

-345 ASGSQEGATYK
+345 ASGSQKGATYK

-368 TNAWSNRIKSWGMTW
+368 TNAWSNRIPGWNS
-383 DRNFKVRSATSSG
+383 NYKVRSATSSG
-396 LSVDRNGKIFNE
+396 LSVDKDGNKYDV

-413 YKYTDENKKDYIMVS
+413 YKYTYENKDYIMVS
-428 FEDNTDDN
+428 FEDNTHDN

-455 DVDPKVEVNELKG
+455 DVDPKVEVSELKG

-494 KLIDSKN
+494 KLVDSKN

-533 DKLEFYVKSADEEE
+533 DKLEFYVKAVGDEDFSALE
-547 FSVLNTTY
+547 TTY
-555 DTNDKV
+555 DATDRV
-561 VVLTNDVNNN
+561 VVLTNDVNTN

-579 VIHAEESPVEKQTIE
+579 VIHAENSPVEKETIE

>member
-61 SVFFS
+61 GVFFS

-94 SKDGT
+94 SEDGT

-125 MEAEVNGSQINVAEK
+125 MEAEVNGSQINVVEE
-140 NYASQAATR
+140 NYASQAITR
-149 ATEENTQG
+149 AKGGNKHGAFRPEDDTYSRKNSQKENTN
-157 FFRTVIDPDYSI
+157 Y
-169 FKRPNPQPENKN
+169 
-181 HSYMVDN
+181 SYMVAG
-188 KEWRPAEYND
+188 KTRPEEYND
-198 GNWKD
+198 GDWKD
-203 WLVTYNEQGMLY
+203 WLVTYNNQGILH
-215 NESLIKNSNKD
+215 NESLIGKKD
-226 DADLYLGEKLAGELY
+226 NNDKDLYLGKKLAGKLY
-241 QVHQAV
+241 EVHQAV
-247 INVNKKECPQELRS
+247 INVKKECPQKLRS

-288 GYYVYRDSEKPASL
+288 GYYVYRDGEKPASL
-302 DKANVVLVFPNTQD
+302 AEANVVLVFPNTQD

-324 GESTKG
+324 GETTKG
-330 VFTGSCVKLKYYPNI
+330 VFTGDCVKLKYYPNI

-368 TNAWSNRIKSWGMTW
+368 TNAWSNRIPGWGPNY
-383 DRNFKVRSATSSG
+383 RVRSATSSG
-396 LSVDRNGKIFNE
+396 LSVDRNGNKFDV

-413 YKYTDENKKDYIMVS
+413 YKYTDKNKKDYIMVS
-428 FEDNTDDN
+428 FEDNTNDN

-494 KLIDSKN
+494 KLVDSKN
-501 NIYEESYTFKTYGN
+501 KIYEESYTFKTYGN
-515 YATLTNGLA
+515 YATLVSGLA
-524 VRLDGVSTT
+524 VRLDGVSAT
-533 DKLEFYVKSADEEE
+533 DTLEFYVKSADEEK

-561 VVLTNDVNNN
+561 VVLANDVNNN

-633 DDCSQPDKDIYYVR
+633 DDCSQPDKDIFYVR

-662 EDLNPMLD
+662 EDLKPMLD
-670 PNNESM
+670 PDNEST
-676 PIDKLYSG
+676 PINELYSG

-701 SAQ
+701 SAE

>member
-1 MKKSSLIAVATA
+1 MKKSSLIAVATV
-13 LLALSGCADH
+13 LLALSGCSDH
-23 SAFGP
+23 SVYGP
-28 QTEQDEKEY
+28 QTELDEKEY

-61 SVFFS
+61 GVFFS

-119 MFSTRI
+119 MFSTRV
-125 MEAEVNGSQINVAEK
+125 MEAEVNGSQINAIEANYAAQAITRGKGGNGHGSHRPAPGEPGYDENNKPQQPTSNK
-140 NYASQAATR
+140 NY
-149 ATEENTQG
+149 
-157 FFRTVIDPDYSI
+157 
-169 FKRPNPQPENKN
+169 
-181 HSYMVDN
+181 SYMVKGTQN
-188 KEWRPAEYND
+188 RPTEYND
-198 GNWKD
+198 GNWYD

-215 NESLIKNSNKD
+215 NESLIGNNDKN
-226 DADLYLGEKLAGELY
+226 DADLYLGKKLAGDLY
-241 QVHQAV
+241 EVHQAV
-247 INVNKKECPQELRS
+247 INVNQKECPQELRS

-288 GYYVYRDSEKPASL
+288 GYYVYRDGEKPASL
-302 DKANVVLVFPNTQD
+302 AEANVVLVFPNTQD
-316 GFKTKTYN
+316 GFKTNSYN
-324 GESTKG
+324 GETTKG
-330 VFTGSCVKLKYYPNI
+330 AFTGDCVKLKYYPNI

-368 TNAWSNRIKSWGMTW
+368 TNAWSNRIPGWGPNY
-383 DRNFKVRSATSSG
+383 RVRSATSSG
-396 LSVDRNGKIFNE
+396 LSVDRNGNE
-408 PRTAV
+408 FDVPRTAV
-413 YKYTDENKKDYIMVS
+413 YKYTDKNKKDYIMVS
-428 FEDNTDDN
+428 FEDNTNDN

-494 KLIDSKN
+494 KLVDSKN
-501 NIYEESYTFKTYGN
+501 KIYEESYTFKTYGN
-515 YATLTNGLA
+515 YATLVSGLA
-524 VRLDGVSTT
+524 VRLDGVSAT
-533 DKLEFYVKSADEEE
+533 DKLEFYVKSADEEK
-547 FSVLNTTY
+547 FSVLKTTY

-561 VVLTNDVNNN
+561 VVLANDVNNN

-633 DDCSQPDKDIYYVR
+633 DDCSQPDKDIFYVR

-662 EDLNPMLD
+662 EDLKPMLD
-670 PNNESM
+670 PDNEST
-676 PIDKLYSG
+676 PINELYSG

-701 SAQ
+701 SAE

>member
-28 QTEQDEKEY
+28 QPGQDEKEY
-37 NSFDFSTINNNVA
+37 NHFDFSTVNNQVA

-61 SVFFS
+61 GVFFS

-119 MFSTRI
+119 MFSTRV
-125 MEAEVNGSQINVAEK
+125 MEAEVAGGQINAIEANYAAQAITRGKGGNGNGQGKPRPAQGEPGYDENNKPQQPTSNK
-140 NYASQAATR
+140 NY
-149 ATEENTQG
+149 
-157 FFRTVIDPDYSI
+157 
-169 FKRPNPQPENKN
+169 
-181 HSYMVDN
+181 SYMVKGTQN
-188 KEWRPAEYND
+188 RPTEYND
-198 GNWKD
+198 GNWYD
-203 WLVTYNEQGMLY
+203 WLVTYNEQGMLH
-215 NESLIKNSNKD
+215 NESLIRNNDKNDK
-226 DADLYLGEKLAGELY
+226 DLYLGKKLAGKLY
-241 QVHQAV
+241 EVHQAV
-247 INVNKKECPQELRS
+247 INVKKECPQKLRS

-288 GYYVYRDSEKPASL
+288 GYYYYPEGHKPASL
-302 DKANVVLVFPNTQD
+302 AEANVVLVFPNTQD
-316 GFKTKTYN
+316 GFKTNTYN
-324 GESTKG
+324 GEKTKG
-330 VFTGSCVKLKYYPNI
+330 VFTGDCVKLKYYPNI

-368 TNAWSNRIKSWGMTW
+368 TNAWSNRIKGTTW
-383 DRNFKVRSATSSG
+383 ERNFKVRSATSSG

-413 YKYTDENKKDYIMVS
+413 YNYTYENKDYIMVS

-494 KLIDSKN
+494 KLVDSKN
-501 NIYEESYTFKTYGN
+501 KIYEQSYTFKTYGN

-533 DKLEFYVKSADEEE
+533 DKLEFYVKAVGDEDFSALE
-547 FSVLNTTY
+547 TTY
-555 DTNDKV
+555 DATDRV
-561 VVLTNDVNNN
+561 VVLTNDVNTN

-579 VIHAEESPVEKQTIE
+579 VIHAENSPVEKETID
-594 AEPFIFRAENSSDAV
+594 AEPFIFRAEESGDAV

-647 KGNYPFAFFLAGATD
+647 SGEYPFAFFLAGAT
-662 EDLNPMLD
+662 ETDLSKMLD
-670 PNNESM
+670 PNNESVA
-676 PIDKLYSG
+676 IDKLYSG
-684 YSDWVT
+684 YSGWVT
-690 NNGTTN
+690 SNGATN

-701 SAQ
+701 SAE

>member
-1 MKKSSLIAVATA
+1 MKKSSLIAVATV
-13 LLALSGCADH
+13 LLALSGCSDH
-23 SAFGP
+23 SVYGP
-28 QTEQDEKEY
+28 QTELDEKEY

-94 SKDGT
+94 SEDGT
-99 FSASLSLPSYLK
+99 FSATLSLPSYLK

-149 ATEENTQG
+149 ATKENTWG
-157 FFRTVIDPDYSI
+157 AFITDIDLDDWFDWI
-169 FKRPNPQPENKN
+169 FN
-181 HSYMVDN
+181 HQSGNNNYSYMVAG
-188 KEWRPAEYND
+188 KTRPAEYND

-203 WLVTYNEQGMLY
+203 WLVTYNTQGMLDKK
-215 NESLIKNSNKD
+215 SLIGNNDKKD
-226 DADLYLGEKLAGELY
+226 EDLYLGKKLAGKLY
-241 QVHQAV
+241 EVHQAV
-247 INVNKKECPQELRS
+247 INVNQKECPQELRS

-288 GYYVYRDSEKPASL
+288 GYYVYRDGQKPASL
-302 DKANVVLVFPNTQD
+302 DQANVVLVFPNTQD

-345 ASGSQEGATYK
+345 ASGSQKGATYK

-368 TNAWSNRIKSWGMTW
+368 TNAWSNRIPGW
-383 DRNFKVRSATSSG
+383 DSNYRVRSATSSG
-396 LSVDRNGKIFNE
+396 LSVDSKGKQYNV

-413 YKYTDENKKDYIMVS
+413 YKYKDKDTNKDYVMVS
-428 FEDNTDDN
+428 FEDNTHDN

-494 KLIDSKN
+494 KLVDSKN

-533 DKLEFYVKSADEEE
+533 DKLEFYVKAVGDEDFSALE
-547 FSVLNTTY
+547 TTY
-555 DTNDKV
+555 DATDRV
-561 VVLTNDVNNN
+561 VVLTNDVNTN

-579 VIHAEESPVEKQTIE
+579 VIHAENSPVEKETID
-594 AEPFIFRAENSSDAV
+594 AEPFIFRAEESGDAV

-633 DDCSQPDKDIYYVR
+633 DDCSQPDKDIFYVR
-647 KGNYPFAFFLAGATD
+647 KGNYPFSFFLAGATD
-662 EDLNPMLD
+662 EDLKPMLD
-670 PNNESM
+670 PDNEST
-676 PIDKLYSG
+676 PINELYSG

-690 NNGTTN
+690 NNGTTS

-701 SAQ
+701 SAE

>member
-1 MKKSSLIAVATA
+1 MKKSSLIAVATV
-13 LLALSGCADH
+13 LLALSGCSDH
-23 SAFGP
+23 SVYGP
-28 QTEQDEKEY
+28 QTELDEKEY

-125 MEAEVNGSQINVAEK
+125 MEAEVNGSQINVAEES
-140 NYASQAATR
+140 YASQAITR
-149 ATEENTQG
+149 GNNGGNGQGSLRPGKGEPGYDENN
-157 FFRTVIDPDYSI
+157 
-169 FKRPNPQPENKN
+169 KPQQPTSNKN
-181 HSYMVDN
+181 YSYMVNGTQD
-188 KEWRPAEYND
+188 RPTEYND
-198 GNWKD
+198 GNWYD
-203 WLVTYNEQGMLY
+203 WLVSYNEQGKLH
-215 NESLIKNSNKD
+215 NESLIGNNDKD
-226 DADLYLGEKLAGELY
+226 DKDLYLGQKLAGKLY
-241 QVHQAV
+241 EVHQAV
-247 INVNKKECPQELRS
+247 INVKKECPQELRS

-288 GYYVYRDSEKPASL
+288 GYYVYPDGEKPASL
-302 DKANVVLVFPNTQD
+302 AEANVVLVFPNTQD
-316 GFKTKTYN
+316 GFKTNAYN
-324 GESTKG
+324 GATTKG
-330 VFTGSCVKLKYYPNI
+330 VFTGDCVKLKYYPNI

-368 TNAWSNRIKSWGMTW
+368 TNAWSKRIKGTTW
-383 DRNFKVRSATSSG
+383 ERNFKVRSATSSG
-396 LSVDRNGKIFNE
+396 LSVDKDGNKYDV

-413 YKYTDENKKDYIMVS
+413 YKYTDKDTNKDYVMVS
-428 FEDNTDDN
+428 FEDNTHDN

-468 IYAFEDLWPAKGD
+468 IYAFEDLWPAQGD

-494 KLIDSKN
+494 KLVDSKN
-501 NIYEESYTFKTYGN
+501 KIYEESYTFKTYGN
-515 YATLTNGLA
+515 YATLVSGLA
-524 VRLDGVSTT
+524 VRLDGVSST

-579 VIHAEESPVEKQTIE
+579 VIHAEKSPVKKQTIE

-633 DDCSQPDKDIYYVR
+633 DDCSQPDKDIFYVR

-662 EDLNPMLD
+662 EDLKPMLD
-670 PNNESM
+670 PDNEST
-676 PIDKLYSG
+676 PINELYSG

-701 SAQ
+701 SAE

>member
-13 LLALSGCADH
+13 LLALSGCSDH
-23 SAFGP
+23 SVYGP
-28 QTEQDEKEY
+28 QTELDEKEY

-119 MFSTRI
+119 MFSTRV
-125 MEAEVNGSQINVAEK
+125 MEAEVNGSQINVVEN
-140 NYASQAATR
+140 NYASQAITR
-149 ATEENTQG
+149 GHHGGNSHGSHRPAPGEPGYNENN
-157 FFRTVIDPDYSI
+157 
-169 FKRPNPQPENKN
+169 KPQQPTSNKN
-181 HSYMVDN
+181 YSYMV
-188 KEWRPAEYND
+188 KGTQKRPTEYND
-198 GNWKD
+198 GNWYD
-203 WLVTYNEQGMLY
+203 WLVTYNNQGMLH
-215 NESLIKNSNKD
+215 NESLIENSDKED
-226 DADLYLGEKLAGELY
+226 EDLYLGKKLAGKLY
-241 QVHQAV
+241 EVHQAV
-247 INVNKKECPQELRS
+247 INVDKKECPKELRS
-261 EYDMLITKE
+261 EYDMYISQE

-288 GYYVYRDSEKPASL
+288 GYYVYRDGEKPASL

-316 GFKTKTYN
+316 GFKTNSYN
-324 GESTKG
+324 GEETKG
-330 VFTGSCVKLKYYPNI
+330 AFTGDCVKLKYYPNI

-368 TNAWSNRIKSWGMTW
+368 TNAWSNRIKGWGPNY
-383 DRNFKVRSATSSG
+383 RVRSATSSG

-494 KLIDSKN
+494 KLVDSKN
-501 NIYEESYTFKTYGN
+501 KIYEESYTFKTYGN
-515 YATLTNGLA
+515 YATLVSGLA
-524 VRLDGVSTT
+524 VRLDGVSAT
-533 DKLEFYVKSADEEE
+533 DKLEFYVKSADEEK

-561 VVLTNDVNNN
+561 VVLANDVNNN

-633 DDCSQPDKDIYYVR
+633 DDCSQPDKDIFYVR

-662 EDLNPMLD
+662 EDLKPMLD
-670 PNNESM
+670 PDNEST
-676 PIDKLYSG
+676 PINELYSG

-701 SAQ
+701 SAE

>member
-13 LLALSGCADH
+13 LLALSGCSDH
-23 SAFGP
+23 SVYGP
-28 QTEQDEKEY
+28 QTELDEKEY

-149 ATEENTQG
+149 ATKENTWG
-157 FFRTVIDPDYSI
+157 AFITDIDLDDWFDWI
-169 FKRPNPQPENKN
+169 FN
-181 HSYMVDN
+181 HQSGNNNYSYMVAG
-188 KEWRPAEYND
+188 KTRPAEYND

-203 WLVTYNEQGMLY
+203 WLVTYNTQGMLDKK
-215 NESLIKNSNKD
+215 SLIGNNDKKD
-226 DADLYLGEKLAGELY
+226 EDLYLGKQLAGKLY
-241 QVHQAV
+241 EVHQAV
-247 INVNKKECPQELRS
+247 INVNQKECPQELRS

-288 GYYVYRDSEKPASL
+288 GYYVYRDGEKPASL
-302 DKANVVLVFPNTQD
+302 AEANVVLVFPNTQD

-345 ASGSQEGATYK
+345 ASGSQKGATYK

-368 TNAWSNRIKSWGMTW
+368 TNAWSNRIKNCGSNY
-383 DRNFKVRSATSSG
+383 RVRSATSSG
-396 LSVDRNGKIFNE
+396 LSVDRNGKIFDV

-413 YKYTDENKKDYIMVS
+413 YKYKDKDTNKDYVMVS
-428 FEDNTDDN
+428 FEDNTHDN

-494 KLIDSKN
+494 KLVDSKN
-501 NIYEESYTFKTYGN
+501 KIYEESYTFKTYGN

-533 DKLEFYVKSADEEE
+533 DNLEFYVKAVGDEDFSA
-547 FSVLNTTY
+547 LKTTY
-555 DTNDKV
+555 DATDRV
-561 VVLTNDVNNN
+561 VVLTNDVNTN

-579 VIHAEESPVEKQTIE
+579 VIHAENSPVEKETID
-594 AEPFIFRAENSSDAV
+594 AEPFIFRAEESGDAV

-662 EDLNPMLD
+662 EDLSPMLD

-684 YSDWVT
+684 YSGWVT
-690 NNGTTN
+690 SNGATN

>member
-1 MKKSSLIAVATA
+1 MKKSSLIAVATV

-28 QTEQDEKEY
+28 QTELDEKEY

-149 ATEENTQG
+149 APEKNTWG
-157 FFRTVIDPDYSI
+157 AFRTDIDLEDLLDWI
-169 FKRPNPQPENKN
+169 VNNQPGNKN
-181 HSYMVDN
+181 YSYMVKG

-203 WLVTYNEQGMLY
+203 WLVTYNNQGMLD
-215 NESLIKNSNKD
+215 NESLIENSDKED
-226 DADLYLGEKLAGELY
+226 EDLYLGEKLAGKLY
-241 QVHQAV
+241 EVHQAV
-247 INVNKKECPQELRS
+247 INVNQKECPQELRS
-261 EYDMLITKE
+261 EYDMYISQE

-288 GYYVYRDSEKPASL
+288 GYYYYPEGHKPKSL
-302 DKANVVLVFPNTQD
+302 AEANVVLVFPNTQD
-316 GFKTKTYN
+316 GFKTKSYN
-324 GESTKG
+324 GETTKG
-330 VFTGSCVKLKYYPNI
+330 VFTGDCVKLKYYPNI
-345 ASGSQEGATYK
+345 ASGSQKGATYK

-368 TNAWSNRIKSWGMTW
+368 TNAWSNRIKGWGANY
-383 DRNFKVRSATSSG
+383 RVRSATSSG
-396 LSVDRNGKIFNE
+396 LSVDGNGNKFDV

-413 YKYTDENKKDYIMVS
+413 YKYTENKKDYIMVS
-428 FEDNTDDN
+428 FEDNTHDN

-455 DVDPKVEVNELKG
+455 DVDPKVEENELKG

-494 KLIDSKN
+494 KLVDSEN

-533 DKLEFYVKSADEEE
+533 DKLEFYVKAVGDEDFSALE
-547 FSVLNTTY
+547 TTY
-555 DTNDKV
+555 DATDRV
-561 VVLTNDVNNN
+561 VVLTNDVNTN

-579 VIHAEESPVEKQTIE
+579 VIHAENSPVEKETID

-619 KPTSKMNFGYFNTG
+619 KPTSKVNVGYFNTG
-633 DDCSQPDKDIYYVR
+633 DDCSQPEKDIYYVR
-647 KGNYPFAFFLAGATD
+647 SGEYPFAFFLAGAT
-662 EDLNPMLD
+662 ETDLSKMLD
-670 PNNESM
+670 PNNESVA
-676 PIDKLYSG
+676 INKLYSG
-684 YSDWVT
+684 YSGWVT
-690 NNGTTN
+690 SNGATN

-701 SAQ
+701 SAE

>member
-1 MKKSSLIAVATA
+1 MKKSSLIAVATV
-13 LLALSGCADH
+13 LLALSGCSDH
-23 SAFGP
+23 SVYGP
-28 QTEQDEKEY
+28 QTELDEKEY

-61 SVFFS
+61 GVFFS

-94 SKDGT
+94 SEDGT

-149 ATEENTQG
+149 ATKENTWG
-157 FFRTVIDPDYSI
+157 AFITDIDVDDLFDWILNNLPGNNNY
-169 FKRPNPQPENKN
+169 
-181 HSYMVDN
+181 SYMVAG
-188 KEWRPAEYND
+188 KTRPAEYND

-203 WLVTYNEQGMLY
+203 WLVTYNTQGMLDKK
-215 NESLIKNSNKD
+215 SLIGNNDKKD
-226 DADLYLGEKLAGELY
+226 EDLYLGKKLAGKLHE
-241 QVHQAV
+241 VHQAV
-247 INVNKKECPQELRS
+247 INVNQKECPQELRS

-288 GYYVYRDSEKPASL
+288 GYYVYRDGEKPASL
-302 DKANVVLVFPNTQD
+302 AEANVVLVFPNTQD
-316 GFKTKTYN
+316 GFKTNTYD
-324 GESTKG
+324 GASTKG

-345 ASGSQEGATYK
+345 ASGSQKGATYK

-368 TNAWSNRIKSWGMTW
+368 TNAWSNRIPGWNS
-383 DRNFKVRSATSSG
+383 NYKVRSATSSG
-396 LSVDRNGKIFNE
+396 LSVDKDGNKYDV

-413 YKYTDENKKDYIMVS
+413 YKYTYENKDYIMVS
-428 FEDNTDDN
+428 FEDNTHDN

-447 RATIDKIP
+447 RATIDNIP

-494 KLIDSKN
+494 KLVDSKN
-501 NIYEESYTFKTYGN
+501 KIYEESYTFKTYGN
-515 YATLTNGLA
+515 RADLTNGLA
-524 VRLDGVSTT
+524 VRLDGVSST
-533 DKLEFYVKSADEEE
+533 DTLEFYVKSADEEE

-561 VVLTNDVNNN
+561 VVLANDVNNN

-579 VIHAEESPVEKQTIE
+579 VIHAEKSPVEKQTIE
-594 AEPFIFRAENSSDAV
+594 AEPFIFRAKESGDAV

-633 DDCSQPDKDIYYVR
+633 DDCSQPNNDIFYVR
-647 KGNYPFAFFLAGATD
+647 SGEYPFAFFLAGATD
-662 EDLNPMLD
+662 EDLKPMLD
-670 PNNESM
+670 PNNESI

-684 YSDWVT
+684 YSGWVT
-690 NNGTTN
+690 GNGTTN

-701 SAQ
+701 SAE

>member
-1 MKKSSLIAVATA
+1 MKKSSLIAVATV
-13 LLALSGCADH
+13 LLALSGCSDH
-23 SAFGP
+23 SVYGP
-28 QTEQDEKEY
+28 QTELDEKEY

-94 SKDGT
+94 SEDGT
-99 FSASLSLPSYLK
+99 FSATLSLPSYLK

-149 ATEENTQG
+149 ATKENTWG
-157 FFRTVIDPDYSI
+157 AFITDIDLDDWFDWI
-169 FKRPNPQPENKN
+169 FN
-181 HSYMVDN
+181 HQSGNNNYSYMVAG
-188 KEWRPAEYND
+188 KTRPAEYND

-203 WLVTYNEQGMLY
+203 WLVTYNTQGMLDKK
-215 NESLIKNSNKD
+215 SLIGNNDKKD
-226 DADLYLGEKLAGELY
+226 EDLYLGKKLAGKLY
-241 QVHQAV
+241 EVHQAV
-247 INVNKKECPQELRS
+247 INVNQKECPQELRS

-288 GYYVYRDSEKPASL
+288 GYYVYRDGQKPESL
-302 DKANVVLVFPNTQD
+302 ADANVVLVFPNTQD

-345 ASGSQEGATYK
+345 ASGSQKGATYK

-368 TNAWSNRIKSWGMTW
+368 TNAWSNRIPGWNS
-383 DRNFKVRSATSSG
+383 NYKVRSATSSG
-396 LSVDRNGKIFNE
+396 LSVDKDGNKYDV

-413 YKYTDENKKDYIMVS
+413 YKYTYENKDYIMVS
-428 FEDNTDDN
+428 FEDNTHDN

-494 KLIDSKN
+494 KLVDSKN

-533 DKLEFYVKSADEEE
+533 DKLEFYVKAVGDEDFSALE
-547 FSVLNTTY
+547 TTY
-555 DTNDKV
+555 DATDRV
-561 VVLTNDVNNN
+561 VVLTNDVNTN

-579 VIHAEESPVEKQTIE
+579 VIHAENSPVEKETIE

-633 DDCSQPDKDIYYVR
+633 DDCSQPDKDIFYVR

-662 EDLNPMLD
+662 EDLKPMLD
-670 PNNESM
+670 PDNEST
-676 PIDKLYSG
+676 PINELYSG